1 MTSSDALLAFT
12 TRFAAFLELYRLG
25 QWNLALERVSG
36 LHSFTGILPVV
47 GLVEAFERRLQELQV
62 APPTPDWDG
71 VYRSEEH
78 TSELQSLMRISYA
91 VFCLKQKKK
100 INCHLQHD
108 IFHSTSTT
116 TIYTNM

>member
-1 MTSSDALLAFT
+1 MCVVFFKQKTAYELRISDWSSDVFSSDLAFLAFT
-12 TRFAAFLELYRLG
+12 TRFAAFLELYRLV

-71 VYRSEEH
+71 VYV
-78 TSELQSLMRISYA
+78 A
-91 VFCLKQKKK
+91 G
-100 INCHLQHD
+100 
-108 IFHSTSTT
+108 
-116 TIYTNM
+116 

>member
-71 VYRSEEH
+71 VYVAGAKGRSEERRVGK
-78 TSELQSLMRISYA
+78 EC
-91 VFCLKQKKK
+91 V
-100 INCHLQHD
+100 
-108 IFHSTSTT
+108 STCRSRWSR
-116 TIYTNM
+116 YN